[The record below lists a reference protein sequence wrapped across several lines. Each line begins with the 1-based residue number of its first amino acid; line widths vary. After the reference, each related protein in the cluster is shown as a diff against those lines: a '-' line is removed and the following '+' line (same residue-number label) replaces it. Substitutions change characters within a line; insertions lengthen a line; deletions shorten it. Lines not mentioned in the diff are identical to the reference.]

1 MELYIFNMQYNIWK
15 GVKKTLISLVIVGLP
30 LIVGALPA
38 DWQNLTLSGVVILLL
53 NYIKVKHGLKI

>member
-1 MELYIFNMQYNIWK
+1 MKYNFWK
-15 GVKKTLISLVIVGLP
+15 GVKKTLISLVIIGLP

-38 DWQNLTLSGVVILLL
+38 DWQNLTLSGAVILVL